1 MGTDKITEKVLQG
14 YRYGIFT
21 SGDDSAIFETVPAG
35 LADQWLAS
43 APNARTLIL
52 CGTNPYPKSVER
64 FLKEHP
70 DGKIYAAPYI
80 AYTLAGILGADFPCI
95 PVRDT
100 TTVSVGSCEICFS
113 TVSQPGKSAYLIA
126 DLGSAGTF
134 SGAKQE
140 KAIPAVEYASPTVA
154 IAYVSGCD
162 YTELIA
168 EKIAE
173 GIRDTQ
179 GLDTLLCDLNAR
191 GAEEAISLLSNADGI
206 LLGTPTINGDA
217 SKKIWE
223 LLTTMSADIFA
234 GKPAAVF
241 GSYTWDNSGVSNI
254 AERIRQ
260 LKMNLY
266 DGGFSIQYKPGEN
279 ELSSAYEYGYYYGC
293 KLQNKP
299 NTHQSKLVKCIVCG
313 EIFDASLG
321 ICPVC
326 GVGMDKCV
334 PVEDEIINHKEDTS
348 RRYVIAGGGTAAL
361 SAAEAIRKRDKT
373 GKIIVI
379 SAEDCLPINRP
390 MLSKNMVIAARV
402 KDCLAIKPPE
412 WFAEFNIDIRLG
424 TEVTSIDTQNK
435 NVTLSDRTQLHYDK
449 LIYAMGAEC
458 FIPSI
463 PGTELDG
470 VLSVRHLKD
479 VHNIWSRLP
488 DAKKAV
494 VIGGGV
500 LGLEAAAELKKAR
513 LEVVVLEMAPQIM
526 ARQLDAEAASCLI
539 RAADNYGVKVHTNV
553 SIAKICGDSKCTGVE
568 LADGTIF
575 PADIVVMSCG
585 NKATVDVAKAAG
597 IKCARAIQVTSK
609 METSVADI
617 YASGDCAQIDGVN
630 YQLWAE
636 ASEQGRVAGANA
648 AGDTCKYVSI
658 PYGASFEGFNT
669 KLFAMGDVGKQDKSY
684 KKVEFRDEIS
694 GCYRKYW
701 FCDNR
706 ICGGILYGNT
716 DTTQILS
723 DAITQGSD
731 YHSLMGKL

>member
-1 MGTDKITEKVLQG
+1 MGTDKIIEKVLNG

-21 SGDDSAIFETVPAG
+21 SGDACAIFDTVPADF
-35 LADQWLAS
+35 ADQWLDS
-43 APNARTLIL
+43 APEAQTLIL
-52 CGTNPYPKSVER
+52 CGNNPYPKCVER
-64 FLKEHP
+64 FLKERP
-70 DGKIYAAPYI
+70 NGKIYAAPYI
-80 AYTLAGILGADFPCI
+80 AYTLTGILGADFPCI
-95 PVRDT
+95 PVRDL
-100 TTVSVGSCEICFS
+100 TTVTVGSCKIQFS
-113 TVSQPGKSAYLIA
+113 TATQPGKSAFLIA
-126 DLGSAGTF
+126 NLGGAGTF
-134 SGAKQE
+134 SGADQKKE
-140 KAIPAVEYASPTVA
+140 ISAVQYTVPTVA

-168 EKIAE
+168 ERIAE
-173 GIRDTQ
+173 GIRDTH
-179 GLDTLLCDLNAR
+179 GLETLLCDLNAR
-191 GAEEAISLLSNADGI
+191 SAEETISLLSNADGI
-206 LLGTPTINGDA
+206 LLGTPTSNADA

-223 LLTTMSADIFA
+223 LLTAMSANTFA
-234 GKPAAVF
+234 GKPASVF
-241 GSYTWDNSGVSNI
+241 GSYTWDNSGISNT
-254 AERIRQ
+254 AERMRQ

-279 ELSSAYEYGYYYGC
+279 ELSSAYEYGYYFGC

-299 NTHQSKLVKCIVCG
+299 NTHRSKLVKCIVCG

-326 GVGMDKCV
+326 GVGMDKCI
-334 PVEDEIINHKEDTS
+334 PVEDEIINRKENTT

-361 SAAEAIRKRDKT
+361 SAADAIRKRDKT
-373 GKIIVI
+373 GEIIMI

-390 MLSKNMVIAARV
+390 MLSKNMVIAARI
-402 KDCLAIKPPE
+402 KDSIAIKSPE
-412 WFAEFNIDIRLG
+412 WFAESNIDIRLG

-449 LIYAMGAEC
+449 LVCAMGAEC

-479 VHNIWSRLP
+479 VHNIWNRLP

-500 LGLEAAAELKKAR
+500 LGLEAAAELKKSR

-539 RAADNYGVKVHTNV
+539 RAADSYGVKVHTNV
-553 SIAKICGDSKCTGVE
+553 SIAKICGDNKCTGVE
-568 LADGTIF
+568 LADGTLF

-617 YASGDCAQIDGVN
+617 YACGDCAQIDGVN

-636 ASEQGRVAGANA
+636 ASEQGRVAGTNA

-701 FCDNR
+701 FCNNQ
-706 ICGGILYGNT
+706 ICGGILFGNT
-716 DTTQILS
+716 DNMQILA
-723 DAITQGSD
+723 DAITLGSD
-731 YHSLMGKL
+731 YHSLRGKL